1 MKKVFSVV
9 IALVL
14 VLSFADLAAAVK
26 VIDEEFGVGGSKVQL
41 VKAKVRNGV
50 LTLAVRYIHPWE
62 ALSQEE
68 RQDLEEKEGEINRLS
83 LRDIDIKFK
92 IQDVYY
98 IAGGKKY
105 KVLKDKEG
113 NWLASPVVGDY
124 IAEPS
129 DAKYYAKNIKKGN
142 IPVLRLTKHDP
153 IKILWFKFPAPPEG
167 VKEIVFQIPE
177 VSPFDVEIK
186 Q

>member
-1 MKKVFSVV
+1 MAKR
-9 IALVL
+9 
-14 VLSFADLAAAVK
+14 VLSLTVVVVALLFFSGRAEAVK
-26 VIDEEFGVGGSKVQL
+26 VLDEQFGPGGSKVQL

-62 ALSQEE
+62 ALSM
-68 RQDLEEKEGEINRLS
+68 DEKEKLKEHAGVPS
-83 LRDIDIKFK
+83 LMLRSVDIKFK

-98 IAGGKKY
+98 VAGGKKY

-124 IAEPS
+124 IAEPG
-129 DAKYYAKNIKKGN
+129 DPKYFAKKSRKGV
-142 IPVLRLTKHDP
+142 IPVLHMTKHEP

-167 VKEIVFQIPE
+167 ITEIEFQIPE
-177 VSPFDVEIK
+177 VSPFDVELQK
-186 Q
+186 